1 MRKIIDMGIAHG
13 KQTFHVSGDPTW
25 GDLIREGIVIAIPDR
40 EQGIIYKRP
49 EDCTPVE
56 LAAALTVEECAA
68 ITAEWNAK
76 LP

>member
-1 MRKIIDMGIAHG
+1 MYKIIDMGQAHG
-13 KQTFHVSGDPTW
+13 KKTYHVTGNPTG

-49 EDCTPVE
+49 ENCTPVE